1 MADYSTTNQDPDFGN
16 YTMGLPVHPEYRN
29 YIRRWKFLIN
39 SYLGG
44 SQYRASQYLTRYI
57 YESENEYLQRITQ
70 TPLDNHV
77 KSVVHIFNSFL
88 FRNEPER
95 IYGSL
100 QSPELE
106 SFLKDCDMDGR
117 SWESFMRDVNLMSS
131 IYGHCAVLV
140 DRPESQA
147 GTRSE
152 ELRFDIRPYVT
163 IYTPENI
170 IDWSWNRLPSG
181 HYELQYVK
189 FLEAEEL
196 NSYSLGKYVIRTWT
210 KDMIMLEEFDN
221 NKSGQKLT
229 LVEEKVNPL
238 GKVPVTWVYA
248 NRSPI
253 RGIGASDVGDICDMQ
268 NAIYNE
274 MSEIEQLI
282 RISNAPSLVK
292 TRDTDAS
299 AGAGAIITM
308 PENLDPGLAPRLL
321 QPNGQNLDAILKA
334 IESKVKAIDRMAHMG
349 AIRAIETRQMS
360 GISQQAEFQLLDA
373 KLCEKAKNLQLAEE
387 QIWRNWA
394 LWQGQVFDGEINYPM
409 AFHIRDKNL
418 DMDLL
423 QKAAATQRDSA
434 TATPEVKTLLDNRVK
449 ELLAID
455 DEEIQDMTQRIPPQT
470 QMTHPPMENPADM
483 VKHMREMI
491 EQGFTNEQIL
501 ELHPEIKQFFEGEN
515 GEETSSS

>member
-88 FRNEPER
+88 FRNETER

-106 SFLKDCDMDGR
+106 SFLRDCDMDGR

-189 FLEAEEL
+189 FLVAEEL
-196 NSYSLGKYVIRTWT
+196 NSYSLGK
-210 KDMIMLEEFDN
+210 
-221 NKSGQKLT
+221 
-229 LVEEKVNPL
+229 
-238 GKVPVTWVYA
+238 
-248 NRSPI
+248 
-253 RGIGASDVGDICDMQ
+253 
-268 NAIYNE
+268 
-274 MSEIEQLI
+274 
-282 RISNAPSLVK
+282 
-292 TRDTDAS
+292 
-299 AGAGAIITM
+299 
-308 PENLDPGLAPRLL
+308 
-321 QPNGQNLDAILKA
+321 
-334 IESKVKAIDRMAHMG
+334 
-349 AIRAIETRQMS
+349 
-360 GISQQAEFQLLDA
+360 
-373 KLCEKAKNLQLAEE
+373 
-387 QIWRNWA
+387 
-394 LWQGQVFDGEINYPM
+394 
-409 AFHIRDKNL
+409 
-418 DMDLL
+418 
-423 QKAAATQRDSA
+423 
-434 TATPEVKTLLDNRVK
+434 
-449 ELLAID
+449 
-455 DEEIQDMTQRIPPQT
+455 
-470 QMTHPPMENPADM
+470 
-483 VKHMREMI
+483 
-491 EQGFTNEQIL
+491 
-501 ELHPEIKQFFEGEN
+501 
-515 GEETSSS
+515 